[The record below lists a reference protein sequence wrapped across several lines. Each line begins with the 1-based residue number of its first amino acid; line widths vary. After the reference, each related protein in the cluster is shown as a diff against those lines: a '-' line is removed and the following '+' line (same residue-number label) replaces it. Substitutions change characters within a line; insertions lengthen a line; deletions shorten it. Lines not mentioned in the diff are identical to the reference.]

1 MNTPAQSFRVFWAML
16 GWIIALTLP
25 VTFAKAADSYPV
37 KPVSIVVPYAAGSTT
52 DLAGR
57 VFAHALTK
65 QLGQSVVIVNR
76 PNTVQGEI
84 EVGRERPDGYT
95 LGFFGT
101 GAFTLAKQLLSVYPD
116 PANFELLVQLIAESR
131 VLGVSEKS
139 GFKTVKEVMDYGRKN
154 PKQLLVAIN
163 PGTTSHLDTVTIMK
177 AMGIE
182 ANYIPFKSGAQ
193 RAVAVTGGHVQVT
206 VDSIASLR
214 PHADAKK
221 LRILGVAAPQ
231 RNEMYMDIPTLRE
244 QGVDADSLN
253 IIGVFAPKG
262 VPESVLQVL
271 EAGFEKASKD
281 PELLEQ
287 MRKVSQKP
295 AFLNRQDFARSFAE
309 ESTRIATIAKELNL
323 GAQKK

>member
-1 MNTPAQSFRVFWAML
+1 MNTVAKPLLSIRMML
-16 GWIIALTLP
+16 AWIIALTLP
-25 VTFAKAADSYPV
+25 ATFAEAADSYPV

-214 PHADAKK
+214 PHADAGKI
-221 LRILGVAAPQ
+221 RILGVAAPQ

-262 VPESVLQVL
+262 VPESVLQTL
-271 EAGFEKASKD
+271 EAGFEKAAKA

-287 MRKVSQKP
+287 MRKVSQRP
-295 AFLNRQDFARSFAE
+295 AFLNRRDFAKSFAE
-309 ESTRIATIAKELNL
+309 ESIRIATIAKELNL